1 MIGARAKGMA
11 LAVTGSVLWGASGI
25 AGQYLLQDWGVTA
38 EWLSMVRMFGAG
50 LLLLAVGALHRGGD
64 VFRIWREGKT
74 ALGLILFGVIGMVG
88 VQYTYF
94 MAIALSNAAAA
105 TILQYTMPILVILW
119 TALTERRRPTGRE
132 VAALILAVGGTVLL
146 VTRGEWGTFAIS
158 PAALIWGLLS
168 AVGAAFYTIQ
178 PRTLIR
184 RWYPPIVVGW
194 GMILGGSSLT
204 PLAVGMNLPAEADLA
219 FYGALAFVVVFG
231 TAMSFCLYIASVA
244 FIEPSETSL
253 LNSME
258 PLSSIFFSVLL
269 LGMTFGIAELIGAA
283 CIIGAVAVVT
293 KAR

>member
-50 LLLLAVGALHRGGD
+50 LLLLAVGGLHRGGD

-204 PLAVGMNLPAEADLA
+204 PLAVGMSLPAEADLA

-244 FIEPSETSL
+244 YIEPSETSL